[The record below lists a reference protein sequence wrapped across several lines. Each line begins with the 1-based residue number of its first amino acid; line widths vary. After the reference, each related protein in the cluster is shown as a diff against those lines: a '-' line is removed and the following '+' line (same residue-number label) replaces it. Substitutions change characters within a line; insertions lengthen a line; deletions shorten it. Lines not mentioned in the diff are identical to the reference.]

1 MIALD
6 LENYAKSCQVVLV
19 AGGLGTRLRH
29 RAENLPKAL
38 LEINGTTLLDHTINL
53 YKANGFAD
61 FVLLVGHLGEE
72 IKKHVG
78 DGKKYGITVR
88 YSMEKELLGKGGALK
103 FALENGAI
111 DRKRPVII
119 AYPDDIILSRE
130 FPKQLL
136 RRHLLGKEKGC
147 SATVVRVN
155 KTQNRYGVVY
165 TDDEGF
171 VIDFEEKPYIPQQP
185 GNVGIYVLEPS
196 VYKTIDR
203 MVDLKKAPV
212 DFEKKVMPELVRERL
227 LYTFTIPFESWIP
240 VNEEKEFQQAEEA
253 LKRL

>member
-1 MIALD
+1 MD
-6 LENYAKSCQVVLV
+6 SESYAKNYQVVLV
-19 AGGLGTRLRH
+19 CGGLGTRLRH
-29 RAENLPKAL
+29 RAANIPKAL

-53 YKANGFAD
+53 YKANGFTD
-61 FVLLVGHLGEE
+61 FVLLVGHLGDE

-78 DGKKYGITVR
+78 DGKKYEITVR
-88 YSMEKELLGKGGALK
+88 YSVEKELMGKGGALK
-103 FALENGAI
+103 FALENNAI
-111 DRKRPVII
+111 DRKRPSII
-119 AYPDDIILSRE
+119 TYPDDIILSRE
-130 FPKQLL
+130 FPKQLI
-136 RRHLLGKEKGC
+136 RRHILGKEKGC

-196 VYKTIDR
+196 VYRILDR
-203 MVDLKKAPV
+203 MVDLKKLPV
-212 DFEKKVMPELVRERL
+212 DFESRVVPALVRERL

-240 VNEEKEFQQAEEA
+240 VNEEKEFQQAEKA
-253 LKRL
+253 LKSL